1 VRVNIRAEFLQVLHR
16 ADKQLVV
23 VDYFAKWCPPCQ
35 KMVSFYEQLAKK
47 FPKVTFII
55 VDVDE
60 NKETA
65 RHADIEA
72 YPTYHFYIEQR
83 LVHEV
88 EGADRQELFD
98 SVEATSAAA
107 ERLRNQQPHYH
118 APGCRHYG

>member
-1 VRVNIRAEFLQVLHR
+1 MI
-16 ADKQLVV
+16 
-23 VDYFAKWCPPCQ
+23 
-35 KMVSFYEQLAKK
+35 SFYEQLAKK

-65 RHADIEA
+65 RHIEA

-118 APGCRHYG
+118 APGSWPHG